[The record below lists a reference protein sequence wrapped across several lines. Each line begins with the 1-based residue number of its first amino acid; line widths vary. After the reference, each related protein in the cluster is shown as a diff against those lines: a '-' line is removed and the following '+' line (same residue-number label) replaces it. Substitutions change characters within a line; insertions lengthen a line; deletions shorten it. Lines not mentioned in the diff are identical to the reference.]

1 VACSTKANAAVY
13 LPLRGLIET
22 IRGGQMPDTPVRAAE
37 HDATRRD
44 TRAARATPTQ
54 AINVQDSVKSPVGTL
69 ERFLAESSFDA
80 EDPLAL
86 GAVLSEM
93 IERGFDRLPLPGS
106 GQTLLRWRALAAV
119 AARDLGL
126 VKLFEGHTDAL
137 AILAELQGSS
147 ALAGY
152 EAGSRWGVWAA
163 EAPDARLVAT
173 RAAPQA
179 GPRDEI
185 SGEGIDKS
193 REGASDEG
201 AALRLSGTK
210 AWCSGAHVL
219 SHALVTAWLDDQP
232 VLVAVALDQ
241 PSVSI
246 SSTHWHA
253 VGMRATQSGDV
264 HFDNTPARLVGG
276 PHAYVRRAGFWQ
288 GGAGIAACWYGAAA
302 GIAQMLAGMIATRTD
317 AHRLAHLGEVD
328 VALAGAAEILRASAA
343 QIDANAGATEPLPAQ
358 DSAPATAARRTGHDT
373 AQATTH
379 DTVQA
384 NTQLIALRAR
394 LAVEATANTVM
405 HHAGRALGAAP
416 LCRNERFA
424 RAMADLPV
432 FLRQS
437 HAERDLA
444 ALGEAVLASCN
455 EGNASNAGKDAAASN
470 TPNPWSL

>member
-1 VACSTKANAAVY
+1 MACSVKANAAVY
-13 LPLRGLIET
+13 LPLRGSIET
-22 IRGGQMPDTPVRAAE
+22 VRGGQMTDTPVRTAE
-37 HDATRRD
+37 HDVTRRD
-44 TRAARATPTQ
+44 VRAARATLNQ
-54 AINVQDSVKSPVGTL
+54 AINDQDSVKSPVGTL

-86 GAVLSEM
+86 GAGLTEM

-137 AILAELQGSS
+137 AILAELQGPS
-147 ALAGY
+147 ALAGF

-163 EAPDARLVAT
+163 EAPDARLAAT
-173 RAAPQA
+173 RV
-179 GPRDEI
+179 
-185 SGEGIDKS
+185 SG
-193 REGASDEG
+193 EG

-232 VLVAVALDQ
+232 VLAAVALDQ
-241 PSVSI
+241 SSVSI

-264 HFDNTPARLVGG
+264 HFDNTPARLVGK
-276 PHAYVRRAGFWQ
+276 PHAYIRRAGFWQ

-328 VALAGAAEILRASAA
+328 VALAGAAEVLRASAA
-343 QIDANAGATEPLPAQ
+343 QIDAGAGATEPV
-358 DSAPATAARRTGHDT
+358 T
-373 AQATTH
+373 AQ
-379 DTVQA
+379 V
-384 NTQLIALRAR
+384 IALRAR
-394 LAVEATANTVM
+394 LAVEAAANTVM

-455 EGNASNAGKDAAASN
+455 EGNQRNQRNPSTAAAASH